1 MTVRIFYKFFLIIE
15 KNTKTIVSI
24 RLQFGSLH
32 KDALELGPWYE
43 TPCCFVRV
51 LILSVD
57 VRMVCRSRT
66 TVRVSQ
72 LYKRH
77 YFPP

>member
-1 MTVRIFYKFFLIIE
+1 M
-15 KNTKTIVSI
+15 SI

-66 TVRVSQ
+66 TVRESQ

-77 YFPP
+77 YFPPVTRSDSVAGSIINRVL